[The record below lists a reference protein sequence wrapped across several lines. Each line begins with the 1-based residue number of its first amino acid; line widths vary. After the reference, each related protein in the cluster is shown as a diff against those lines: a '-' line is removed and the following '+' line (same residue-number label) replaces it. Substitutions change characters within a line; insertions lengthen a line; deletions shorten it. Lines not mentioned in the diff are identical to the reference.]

1 MSRRARTRRAENA
14 VPVAF
19 MGLGMPLIAV
29 LLPPALRPPAPQ
41 TPQTAQLSPDAPPDN
56 KTESLIASLNR
67 ASSGTAGAGAGAAS
81 DLNAAGD
88 DTLLAAPPPNTV
100 GCPHG
105 YGNPPRQTESPY
117 SAPCA
122 AP

>member
-1 MSRRARTRRAENA
+1 MARSLFSGERADNA
-14 VPVAF
+14 VPVAYLVLAI
-19 MGLGMPLIAV
+19 GLVAV
-29 LLPPALRPPAPQ
+29 LLPTALRPPAPQ

-67 ASSGTAGAGAGAAS
+67 ASSGTAGTSTGLGDNLS
-81 DLNAAGD
+81 AAGPD
-88 DTLLAAPPPNTV
+88 VTPPPPPSTV

-117 SAPCA
+117 SA
-122 AP
+122 